1 MRPGLAD
8 PVLDS
13 QRIFRG
19 VMDAMA
25 HPGRIVP
32 LPPPPDPPGPLV
44 PAAAAVALTL
54 LDYETS
60 LWLDAASSTGPVAE
74 YLRFHCGCPLV
85 TSPGSAA
92 FALLADAECLPGLDA
107 FDAGSDEF
115 PDRSATVIV
124 QVAGLRAGTGH
135 WLRGPGI
142 DGARRL
148 EIQGMPE
155 RFWSM
160 CVENHARFPRGIDFI
175 LVADSRV
182 VALPRTTLT
191 AEA

>member
-1 MRPGLAD
+1 MRPGLTD

-19 VMDAMA
+19 VLDAIA

-54 LDYETS
+54 LDYETP
-60 LWLDAASSTGPVAE
+60 LWLDAAAGAGPVADF
-74 YLRFHCGCPLV
+74 LRFHCGCHLV
-85 TSPGSAA
+85 AASERAA
-92 FALLADAECLPGLDA
+92 FALLTDAEALPPLDA
-107 FDAGSDEF
+107 FDPGSDDF

-124 QVAGLRAGTGH
+124 QVAGLRAGMGH
-135 WLRGPGI
+135 RLRGPGI
-142 DGARRL
+142 DGERRID
-148 EIQGMPE
+148 IQGIPE
-155 RFWSM
+155 RFWTM
-160 CVENHARFPRGIDFI
+160 CLENHGLFPRGIDFL

-182 VALPRTTLT
+182 VALPRTTLV